1 MCHVSHVINE
11 TKSPAYGR
19 HWISWHVQIISPK
32 IRLGRSCFL
41 MFYSALLIT
50 DPHPTSFT
58 TLEKKWNEK
67 HLPKSVFYPIEKNVT
82 STKCLIRSLQS
93 PPFQN
98 QGGSPL
104 IVIYTAEGARQY
116 SPFLYWMIY
125 WYTHQHDRSHVLMV
139 PWNNFIFVPE

>member
-67 HLPKSVFYPIEKNVT
+67 HLPKSVYLSNRKKCNINLMFNQKSPVPPLSESRGESPDRDIYSRRSKTVLPFLILDDILVYT
-82 STKCLIRSLQS
+82 STW
-93 PPFQN
+93 PFTCFN
-98 QGGSPL
+98 GSM
-104 IVIYTAEGARQY
+104 E
-116 SPFLYWMIY
+116 
-125 WYTHQHDRSHVLMV
+125 
-139 PWNNFIFVPE
+139 